1 MTLYID
7 SACIPFDDG
16 VCESDLQFDARNDP
30 RVSCQC
36 MPRYV
41 AGEPL
46 PLDVETPVNVPSR
59 RQPVLQRDA
68 VFGDASMPRE
78 LIRVLCHQSS
88 SVPGLIQGE

>member
-16 VCESDLQFDARNDP
+16 VCESDLQFNARNDS
-30 RVSCQC
+30 RVLCRC

-41 AGEPL
+41 AGEAL

-59 RQPVLQRDA
+59 TQPEFRRDA
-68 VFGDASMPRE
+68 VFGDGSIPRE
-78 LIRVLCHQSS
+78 VIRVLCHQSS
-88 SVPGLIQGE
+88 SVPDLIQGE